1 MKAEWIIRRGSR
13 KLLLFFNGW
22 GMDRRVADWL
32 VSAST
37 AFAGRDIAVVYDYRD
52 LTLPDWLGEAVAGAE
67 SVELLAWSMGVWA
80 AARAGLERVD
90 FAVALNG
97 TPWPRDAERGI
108 SPEVFDGTLDG
119 WNDANRQRFERRMMV
134 GVPQEVVESVRSERN
149 SAEQKEELQA
159 IADVLSEGLP
169 DALPA
174 WNYSKAI
181 IGGRDQIFRAEH
193 QRCAWREAG
202 VPVVDFPDMPHF
214 PFHHPQVLTELLA

>member
-1 MKAEWIIRRGSR
+1 MKAEWIVRRGGGT
-13 KLLLFFNGW
+13 LLLFFNGW
-22 GMDRRVADWL
+22 GMDRRVADWV
-32 VSAST
+32 VSASA
-37 AFAGRDIAVVYDYRD
+37 AFDGRDIAVVYDYRD
-52 LTLPDWLGEAVAGAE
+52 LTLPDWLGEAVAGVD

-80 AARAGLERVD
+80 AARAGLEKVD
-90 FAVALNG
+90 RAVALNG

-108 SPEVFDGTLDG
+108 SPEVFMGTLDG

-159 IADVLSEGLP
+159 IADALSEGLP

-181 IGGRDQIFRAEH
+181 IGGRDQIFRAEN

-202 VPVVDFPDMPHF
+202 VPVVEFPDMPHF
-214 PFHHPQVLTELLA
+214 PFYHPEVLEELFA